1 METGKEV
8 AIKIIENLA
17 ENIREVSIEII
28 MRKTFL
34 TMMTI
39 VENLMQNIKG
49 SWVQNYD
56 DYDLVN
62 SNDC

>member
-28 MRKTFL
+28 IVRKFMSNL
-34 TMMTI
+34 FFFGNDLMENISIKIMMI
-39 VENLMQNIKG
+39 MIL
-49 SWVQNYD
+49 
-56 DYDLVN
+56 
-62 SNDC
+62 

>member
-39 VENLMQNIKG
+39 IENLMESIKG
-49 SWVQNYD
+49 SWDQNYD

-62 SNDC
+62 SNNC

>member
-28 MRKTFL
+28 IVRKIMSNLFFFGNDL
-34 TMMTI
+34 MENISIKIMMI
-39 VENLMQNIKG
+39 MIL
-49 SWVQNYD
+49 
-56 DYDLVN
+56 
-62 SNDC
+62 

>member
-28 MRKTFL
+28 IIRKIMSNLFFGNDL
-34 TMMTI
+34 MENISIKIMMI
-39 VENLMQNIKG
+39 LI
-49 SWVQNYD
+49 
-56 DYDLVN
+56 L
-62 SNDC
+62 